1 VTTPLAPLPEHVPA
15 ERLYDF
21 DILGDER
28 VSSDVHSD
36 YEKLHREAPDIF
48 YTRHNGG
55 HWMVT
60 RYDAIAEIVRDPEHF
75 SSSEQQIPRID
86 PPPVFLPL
94 SLDPPHSIPYRQ
106 ALMPYFSAKAV
117 KEMEEKIRYW
127 ANRLIDDVIEKGHCD
142 FVHDVASVFPVSIFM
157 ELMGMPLDR
166 LREFR
171 ALSDD
176 FFKTNVEA
184 ELHALSARIIGLMTE
199 FIEQKRQ
206 QPANDLISHLLTVE
220 IDGRPVRMEEIQN
233 MCFLLFLGGM
243 DTVANVTAF
252 TWRQLAQDAALQARL
267 AADPALIQKFVD
279 EGLRCFGVIN
289 TPRLV
294 IKDVE
299 KFGVAFR
306 KGDMVLNVLP
316 IAGRDERKNDDPN
329 RFDID
334 RPKKEHLTFSSGAHL
349 CLGHFLARAEL
360 RVLTEEWI
368 KRIPRF
374 ALQPGVEHRHRMGFA
389 LALLNLPVQWPV
401 D

>member
-1 VTTPLAPLPEHVPA
+1 MTTPLVPLPDHVPA
-15 ERLYDF
+15 ALLYDF
-21 DILGDER
+21 DIVGDAR
-28 VSSDVHSD
+28 ITANVHSD
-36 YEKLHREAPDIF
+36 YEKLHRDAPDIF

-55 HWMVT
+55 HWIVT

-94 SLDPPHSIPYRQ
+94 SLDPPHNIPYRQ

-117 KEMEEKIRYW
+117 KEMDEKIRYW
-127 ANRLIDDVIEKGHCD
+127 ANRLIDDVIEQGRCD

-176 FFKTNVEA
+176 FFKTNVAA

-199 FIEQKRQ
+199 FIELKRE
-206 QPANDLISHLLTVE
+206 QPGNDLISHLLNVE
-220 IDGRPVRMEEIQN
+220 IDGRPVRLEEIQN

-252 TWRQLAQDAALQARL
+252 TWRHLAQDPALQARL
-267 AADPALIQKFVD
+267 AADPALIPKFVD
-279 EGLRCFGVIN
+279 EGLRCFGVIS

-294 IKDVE
+294 LQDYE
-299 KFGVAFR
+299 RFGVQFR
-306 KGDMVLNVLP
+306 KGDMVLNLLP

-334 RPKKEHLTFSSGAHL
+334 REKREHLTFSSGAHL

-360 RVLTEEWI
+360 RVLAEVWTQ
-368 KRIPRF
+368 RIPRF
-374 ALQPGVEHRHRMGFA
+374 SLQAGAQLQHRMGFA
-389 LALLNLPVQWPV
+389 LALLNLPVEWSV
-401 D
+401 R

>member
-1 VTTPLAPLPEHVPA
+1 MTTPLATLPDHVPSA
-15 ERLYDF
+15 LVYDF
-21 DILGDER
+21 DILGDTR
-28 VSSDVHSD
+28 VTSNVHSD
-36 YEKLHREAPDIF
+36 YEALHRDAPDIF

-55 HWMVT
+55 HWVVT
-60 RYDAIAEIVRDPEHF
+60 RYDAIADIVRDPENF

-94 SLDPPHSIPYRQ
+94 SLDPPNNIPYRQ

-117 KEMEEKIRYW
+117 KDMEEKIRYW
-127 ANRLIDDVIEKGHCD
+127 ANHLIDEVIDKGQCD
-142 FVHDVASVFPVSIFM
+142 FVHDIASVFPVSIFM
-157 ELMGMPLDR
+157 ELMGMPLAR

-176 FFKTNVEA
+176 FFKTNVAA

-199 FIEQKRQ
+199 FIELKRE
-206 QPANDLISHLLTVE
+206 QPANDLISHLLKVE

-243 DTVANVTAF
+243 DTVANLTAF
-252 TWRQLAQDAALQARL
+252 TWRHLAQDPQLQARL
-267 AADPALIQKFVD
+267 ADDPTLIPKFVD

-294 IKDVE
+294 IKDCE
-299 KFGVAFR
+299 RFGVTFR
-306 KGDMVLNVLP
+306 KGDMVLNLLP

-334 RPKKEHLTFSSGAHL
+334 RAKREHLTFSSGAHL

-360 RVLTEEWI
+360 RVLAEVWTQ
-368 KRIPRF
+368 RVPRF
-374 ALQPGVEHRHRMGFA
+374 ALKPGVEHQHRMGFA
-389 LALLNLPVQWPV
+389 LALLNLPVEWPV